1 MARTD
6 YFNDPQ
12 APEPN
17 SIVPAVSVIAR
28 DETGRILLI
37 HRTDNDLWSIPGG
50 AVEPGESVRQ
60 AAVRETYEE
69 TGYDVVITGLVGIY
83 TDPNHIIAYS
93 DGEVRSQFSI
103 CLTGTVTGGQAR
115 TSSESSQVVWQ
126 LVDRLDELTIHPT
139 NRLRIDHAL
148 DEGRTQPWLT

>member
-6 YFNDPQ
+6 YFDDPQ

-28 DETGRILLI
+28 DEAGRILLI

-50 AVEPGESVRQ
+50 AMEPGESVRQ

-69 TGYDVVITGLVGIY
+69 TGYDVEITGLVGIY

-103 CLTGTVTGGQAR
+103 CLTGDVTGGQAR
-115 TSSESSQVVWQ
+115 TSAESSEVVWQ
-126 LVDRLDELTIHPT
+126 PVDQLGELRIHPT

-148 DEGRTQPWLT
+148 DTGRTQPWLT

>member
-6 YFNDPQ
+6 YFDDPQ

-28 DETGRILLI
+28 DESGRVLLI

-50 AVEPGESVRQ
+50 AMEPGESVRQ
-60 AAVRETYEE
+60 AAVRETREE
-69 TGYDVVITGLVGIY
+69 TGYDVDVTGLVGVY
-83 TDPNHIIAYS
+83 TDPRHVIAYS

-103 CLTGTVTGGQAR
+103 CVTATVTGGQAR
-115 TSSESSQVVWQ
+115 TSSESSEVVWQ
-126 LVDRLDELTIHPT
+126 PVGQLDELAIHPT

-148 DEGRTQPWLT
+148 DPGRIQPWLT